1 MKLKLIFVA
10 VICCIIFISCSFTV
24 NNYNKKTNESNDTKI
39 IGTWHLISG
48 TTITKNDT
56 VITDYTKNLY
66 GIKIFNNTHFSF
78 FNHDTKKGKDSTAAF
93 TAGAGTY
100 SLNGA
105 NYTENLEFLNYREWE
120 GRSFHFKITIQNDT
134 LTQYGEEK
142 LEDLGIN
149 RLIIEKYVRLK

>member
-1 MKLKLIFVA
+1 MTQKLKLLLATSCIFLL
-10 VICCIIFISCSFTV
+10 SCTV
-24 NNYNKKTNESNDTKI
+24 TTNNYNTSIESKKLDI

-48 TTITKNDT
+48 TTITKKDT
-56 VITDYTKNLY
+56 VFTDYTKNLY
-66 GIKIFNNTHFSF
+66 GIKIFNRTHFSF

-100 SLNGA
+100 SLVGN
-105 NYTENLEFLNYREWE
+105 NYTEHLDFLNYRDWE
-120 GRSFHFKITIQNDT
+120 GRSFHFKISIQNDT

-142 LEDLGIN
+142 LEDLGVN